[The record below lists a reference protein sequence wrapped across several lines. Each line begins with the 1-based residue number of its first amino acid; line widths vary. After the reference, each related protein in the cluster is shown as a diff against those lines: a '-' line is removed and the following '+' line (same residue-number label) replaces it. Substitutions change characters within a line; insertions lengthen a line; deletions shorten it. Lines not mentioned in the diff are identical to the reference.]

1 MTEGWVY
8 DVVIEKEKRRE
19 SFFSSLSSDRE
30 RKRKRKQ
37 KLSSSLETNQLDFFS
52 LIAIHT

>member
-1 MTEGWVY
+1 MMLSL
-8 DVVIEKEKRRE
+8 KRRRE
-19 SFFSSLSSDRE
+19 ENLFFSSLSSDRE